1 MKYLNLIRYKNLL
14 LLAFMQLVFRYG
26 FLKLQNVALAFSDW
40 QYFLFVLAT
49 VCIAAGGYVI
59 NDIFDQD
66 TDNENKPETVIVGKH
81 LSENKAYNLY
91 TALTFVGVSLGFYL
105 SNVIGKPSFATLY
118 ILIAA
123 TLYLYATSLK
133 KIILVGNGII
143 ALLLASS
150 VIMVGV
156 FDLLPAN
163 YLYNKQVMILL
174 FSILI
179 DYALFTFILNFI
191 RELVKSLEDVKGDD
205 NQGRNT
211 LPIAIGVERTTKIVF
226 VLSFIPIV
234 CVLYYLKVYLFNNNL
249 LISTIYGLI
258 FIACPLLYFTVK
270 IWSAKKTADF
280 RHLSM
285 ILKWI
290 LFFGIISIVVI
301 SLNMKK

>member
-1 MKYLNLIRYKNLL
+1 MNYLNLIRYKNLL

-26 FLKLQNVALAFSDW
+26 FLKLQNVGLAFTDW
-40 QYFLFVLAT
+40 QYLLFVLAT
-49 VCIAAGGYVI
+49 VSIAAGGYVI

-66 TDNENKPETVIVGKH
+66 TDNQNKPEKVIVGKH

-91 TALTFVGVSLGFYL
+91 TAFTFIGVSLGFYL
-105 SNVIGKPSFATLY
+105 SNVIEKPNFATFY

-133 KIILVGNGII
+133 KIILVGNVII

-150 VIMVGV
+150 VIMVGI

-163 YLYNKQVMILL
+163 YQNNRALMVLL
-174 FSILI
+174 FSIII

-191 RELVKSLEDVKGDD
+191 RELVKSLEDVKGDY

-211 LPIAIGVERTTKIVF
+211 LPIAIGVGRTTKIVF
-226 VLSFIPIV
+226 ALSFIPIG
-234 CVLYYLKVYLFNNNL
+234 CVLYYLNVYLFNNNL

-270 IWSAKKTADF
+270 IWSAKKATDF
-280 RHLSM
+280 HHLSTV
-285 ILKWI
+285 LKWI

-301 SLNMKK
+301 NLNMKK